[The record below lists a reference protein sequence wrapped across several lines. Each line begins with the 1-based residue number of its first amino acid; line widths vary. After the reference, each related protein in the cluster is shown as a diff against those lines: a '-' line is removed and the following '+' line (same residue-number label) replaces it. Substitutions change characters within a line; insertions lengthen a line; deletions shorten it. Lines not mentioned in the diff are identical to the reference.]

1 MKKFLIPLAAAL
13 LLATGCNKEYVTRQ
27 YITQQFIGGMD
38 MSLIDFEVK
47 SDNWAV
53 REVEN
58 GNDDEG
64 YFEAVLEVKEITKEV
79 VEKGLVLVSR
89 QYMEGK
95 DIIWTPLPA
104 NRTEKTFLKDGDN
117 EVPYY
122 FTTHVDFEWSEGQV
136 NIFVTASDLYAG
148 ATDPGD
154 MYLRVAVQL

>member
-1 MKKFLIPLAAAL
+1 MKQFIFPLVAMV

-27 YITQQFIGGMD
+27 YITQQVIGGMD

-47 SDNWAV
+47 NDNWAV

-89 QYMEGK
+89 RYLDGSEY
-95 DIIWTPLPA
+95 IWTPLPA
-104 NRTEKTFLKDGDN
+104 MRTEKTNLNDN
-117 EVPYY
+117 PYY
-122 FTTHVDFEWSEGQV
+122 FTTYTDFEWSEGKV
-136 NIFVTASDLYAG
+136 NIYVTASDLFAG
-148 ATDPGD
+148 QNPGD
-154 MYLRVAVQL
+154 MYFRVAVQL